1 MVRREPP
8 ADVQWLSGFHS
19 VRETLR
25 GKPGSAKELLVAAGS
40 RGAEVEELMRLA
52 REAGVRVRCADRR
65 ELDRVAGAGRHQGV
79 ALRASL
85 HEGESLD
92 GLLAR
97 FPADSRQGLIL
108 VALDQIQD
116 PHNLGAIARS
126 ALNLGAQAL
135 ILPERRSAPVTG
147 AVVAASA
154 GAIQK
159 LPVACV
165 VNLGQALERLKE
177 EGFWVYGADAAGRPV
192 WDAVFNTPMVLVIG
206 SEGYGMRPL
215 VASLCDEVVSI
226 PQAAAGVGSLNASC
240 AASVLL
246 YEIARQ
252 VKKGS

>member
-1 MVRREPP
+1 MSRREPRTD
-8 ADVQWLSGFHS
+8 ASWLSGIHC
-19 VRETLR
+19 VLETLR

-40 RGAEVEELMRLA
+40 RGSEVEEITRLA
-52 REAGVRVRCADRR
+52 REAGARVRYVDRR
-65 ELDRVAGAGRHQGV
+65 ELDLVARGARHQGV
-79 ALRASL
+79 ALRASF

-97 FPADSRQGLIL
+97 FPAEARQGLII

-126 ALNLGAQAL
+126 AVNLGARAL

-147 AVVAASA
+147 AVVSASA

-159 LPVACV
+159 LPVVNV
-165 VNLGQALERLKE
+165 VNLAQTLERLKQ
-177 EGFWVYGADAAGRPV
+177 EGFWVYGADAAGRPA
-192 WDAVFNTPMVLVIG
+192 WDAVFNTPLVLVIG
-206 SEGYGMRPL
+206 SEGCGMRPL

-226 PQAAAGVGSLNASC
+226 PQAAAGVESLNASC

-246 YEIARQ
+246 YEAARQ
-252 VKKGS
+252 VNKKP

>member
-1 MVRREPP
+1 MSRREP
-8 ADVQWLSGFHS
+8 AGDVQWLTGFHS
-19 VRETLR
+19 VLETLR

-40 RGAEVEELMRLA
+40 KGPEVEELTRLA
-52 REAGVRVRCADRR
+52 RAAGARVRYVDRR
-65 ELDRVAGAGRHQGV
+65 ELDLVARGARHQGL

-85 HEGESLD
+85 HEGESLE

-97 FPADSRQGLIL
+97 FPADSRQGLVI
-108 VALDQIQD
+108 VALDQVQD

-126 ALNLGAQAL
+126 AVNMGAQAL

-147 AVVAASA
+147 AVIAASA

-159 LPVACV
+159 LPVVDV
-165 VNLGQALERLKE
+165 VNLGQTLERLKQD
-177 EGFWVYGADAAGRPV
+177 GFWVYGADAAGRPA
-192 WDAVFNTPMVLVIG
+192 WDAVFNTPLVLVIG

-226 PQAAAGVGSLNASC
+226 PQAAAGVESLNASC

-246 YEIARQ
+246 YEVARQ
-252 VKKGS
+252 LRSQP